1 MSLFAHRQKVKV
13 IAKKTKLFLY
23 KCYDN
28 YYKINSFKFLY
39 FVKKAAYSVSKI
51 VDQCSTSGRTMPIDV
66 IFPSK
71 YDVNLDSLENVGK
84 NIHFFGD
91 TIGCFGEII

>member
-1 MSLFAHRQKVKV
+1 MSLFAHKQKVKV
-13 IAKKTKLFLY
+13 IAKKKTKLFLY

-51 VDQCSTSGRTMPIDV
+51 VDQCSTSSRTMPIP
-66 IFPSK
+66 F
-71 YDVNLDSLENVGK
+71 
-84 NIHFFGD
+84 
-91 TIGCFGEII
+91 